1 MAGLQAEMRAHRE
14 APRICVLG
22 FEKIPTKIYYCSK
35 NQINDMFL
43 PTQAIVAGNPKAL
56 AIKLRD

>member
-1 MAGLQAEMRAHRE
+1 MAGLQAEMREHRE
-14 APRICVLG
+14 APSIWALG
-22 FEKIPTKIYYCSK
+22 FEKVHTKIYHCSK

-56 AIKLRD
+56 SIKLRD

>member
-1 MAGLQAEMRAHRE
+1 MQAEMREFRE
-14 APRICVLG
+14 GPRIWVLG
-22 FEKIPTKIYYCSK
+22 FEQIPTKTYRCSK

-56 AIKLRD
+56 TIKLRD